1 MVQLSAWLDFVR
13 QEAAEAVLIQTAV
26 NKQTVQSDRYE
37 GTQAPNRCKQATSNT
52 CRATSG

>member
-52 CRATSG
+52 RRATSG